1 MLLLKSNVD
10 IENISDR
17 AVDVWA
23 FGGGAV
29 DAWEN
34 TLHSDGKE
42 IQSVPGKCVRPNILY
57 FFYPNQRSKFLL
69 FFKNIKNV

>member
-42 IQSVPGKCVRPNILY
+42 IQSVPGKCVRPNVLCP
-57 FFYPNQRSKFLL
+57 FFYPNIQILA
-69 FFKNIKNV
+69 FFKKYKNV